1 MFSDPLTGILL
12 IFTALIA
19 GIFFE
24 MWFFRFPFTLI
35 ILIMALFVVDVVFG
49 QFSFK
54 VEIGQ
59 ISVYLMDILS
69 VFLIL
74 TALIRFFY
82 KRRIQTLSI
91 LVIFL
96 GVLLLVSFLR
106 GLIRNGL
113 EIALNDFRLYL
124 YFYATLFFTISLTY
138 SPKLLRKLVSWV
150 GVVGWTLLAIA
161 FIRWILVG
169 LGMVSSL
176 NWLSSSGSMVRV
188 LSGAPTLFLLQ
199 TLIIYRYTRKQSWK
213 IPYSKLIPC
222 FFLPTILILQ
232 HRTVWVILAFTILLA
247 IFLKRKVGLFFIV
260 IIVISMLVITF
271 FGWGNYSLN
280 NLSGTVLDFKNFNWR
295 ILGWRALL
303 NPERYKNITD
313 YFIGQPLGT
322 GYLRYIV
329 GWLETSTAP
338 HNFYVQT
345 FLNIGGLGL
354 VTLLAIYYFV
364 IKSLWS
370 KLSNEISRGFI
381 LLLVTQLVFY
391 ISYSPNYEQ
400 GIILGLAIVI
410 SDAIQRQEKN
420 ESQGSYSYNEKAK
433 TNVFNS
439 TS

>member
-1 MFSDPLTGILL
+1 M
-12 IFTALIA
+12 
-19 GIFFE
+19 
-24 MWFFRFPFTLI
+24 
-35 ILIMALFVVDVVFG
+35 
-49 QFSFK
+49 
-54 VEIGQ
+54 
-59 ISVYLMDILS
+59 
-69 VFLIL
+69 
-74 TALIRFFY
+74 
-82 KRRIQTLSI
+82 
-91 LVIFL
+91 
-96 GVLLLVSFLR
+96 LR

-113 EIALNDFRLYL
+113 EIAVNDSRLYL

-138 SPKLLRKLVSWV
+138 SPELLRKLVSWV
-150 GVVGWTLLAIA
+150 GVVGWALLAIA

-169 LGMVSSL
+169 LGMATSL
-176 NWLSSSGSMVRV
+176 NWLGSSGSMVRV
-188 LSGAPTLFLLQ
+188 LGGAPTLFLLQ

-232 HRTVWVILAFTILLA
+232 QRTVWVALAFTILLA
-247 IFLKRKVGLFFIV
+247 IFLKRKERGLFFMV
-260 IIVISMLVITF
+260 VIVISMLVITI

-280 NLSGTVLDFKNFNWR
+280 NLSGTVLDLKNFNWR

-322 GYLRYIV
+322 GYLRYIA
-329 GWLETSTAP
+329 GWSETSTAP

-354 VTLLAIYYFV
+354 VTLLAIYYFA